1 MMASNR
7 KQPFGY
13 KMEWGEIVIQEQEAS
28 VVRWIFQSYLTGA
41 SYHDLTEALEK
52 GDVPY
57 EVGKLWNK
65 NMVARILENA
75 KYTGQCDYPPLIS
88 QEQFDA
94 VQSRRQ
100 KQSAPPRKTPA
111 QKELRRLCGGSP
123 PPWVERQVLAVLN
136 NLIAHPEQLR
146 CPPCENTLPAEVIQL
161 RQELDD
167 LLNTPPVDEDRAREM
182 ALHLAELQ
190 LNTIGPE
197 EYETERL
204 QRLFQSRSPMSE
216 LNQELLHES
225 VRHITY
231 VGRRVTILL
240 KNHQTMEGGNNQ

>member
-1 MMASNR
+1 MGSYR

-13 KMEWGEIVIQEQEAS
+13 KMQWGKIVLQEQEAP
-28 VVRWIFQSYLTGA
+28 VVRWIYQTYLSGA
-41 SYHDLTEALEK
+41 SYNELVETLRK
-52 GDVPY
+52 QTIPY
-57 EVGKLWNK
+57 ITGKLWNK
-65 NMVARILENA
+65 NMVARILENP
-75 KYTGQCDYPPLIS
+75 KYTGESEYPPLIS
-88 QEQFDA
+88 QEQFEA
-94 VQSRRQ
+94 VQVRRK
-100 KQSAPPRKTPA
+100 KQAAPPQKTPA

-136 NLIAHPEQLR
+136 DLIARPEQLR
-146 CPPCENTLPAEVIQL
+146 CPLCEKVLPAEVIRL

-167 LLNTPPVDEDRAREM
+167 LLNTPPVDEDRARKM

-231 VGRRVTILL
+231 AGRRVTILL

>member
-1 MMASNR
+1 MASNR

-13 KMEWGEIVIQEQEAS
+13 KMEWGEIVIQEREAS

-41 SYHDLTEALEK
+41 SYHDLTKALEK

-65 NMVARILENA
+65 NMVARILENH
-75 KYTGQCDYPPLIS
+75 KYTGQCDYPSLIS
-88 QEQFDA
+88 QELFEA
-94 VQSRRQ
+94 VQMRRK
-100 KQSAPPRKTPA
+100 KQAAPSRKTPA

-136 NLIAHPEQLR
+136 SLIAHPEQLR
-146 CPPCENTLPAEVIQL
+146 CPLCKKVLPAEAIRL

-167 LLNTPPVDEDRAREM
+167 LLNTPPVDEDRARKM

-190 LNTIGPE
+190 LNAIGPE

-204 QRLFQSRSPMSE
+204 QRLFQSRSPMGE

-231 VGRRVTILL
+231 AGRRVTILL

>member
-1 MMASNR
+1 MASNR

-13 KMEWGEIVIQEQEAS
+13 KMEWGEIVIQAREAS
-28 VVRWIFQSYLTGA
+28 VVRWIFQTYLAGA
-41 SYHDLTEALEK
+41 SYNDLIEALEK

-100 KQSAPPRKTPA
+100 KRAAPPRKTPV

-136 NLIAHPEQLR
+136 GLIAHPERLR
-146 CPPCENTLPAEVIQL
+146 CPPCENALPAEVIRL
-161 RQELDD
+161 CRELDD
-167 LLNTPPVDEDRAREM
+167 LLNTPPVDEDQAREL
-182 ALHLAELQ
+182 ALRLAELR

-204 QRLFQSRSPMSE
+204 QRLFQSRSPMDA
-216 LNQELLHES
+216 LDQNLLHES
-225 VRHITY
+225 VRRITY
-231 VGRRVTILL
+231 TSRRVTILL
-240 KNHQTMEGGNNQ
+240 KNHQTMEGGTNQ

>member
-13 KMEWGEIVIQEQEAS
+13 KMEWGEIVIQEREAS

-41 SYHDLTEALEK
+41 SYHDLTKALEK

-100 KQSAPPRKTPA
+100 KQSAHLRKTPA
-111 QKELRRLCGGSP
+111 QKELRRLCGDSP
-123 PPWVERQVLAVLN
+123 PPWVEGQVLAVLN
-136 NLIAHPEQLR
+136 DLITHPEQLR
-146 CPPCENTLPAEVIQL
+146 CPLCEKVLPAEIIRL

-167 LLNTPPVDEDRAREM
+167 LLNTPPVDEDRAREL
-182 ALHLAELQ
+182 ALRLAELQ
-190 LNTIGPE
+190 LNAIGPE

-204 QRLFQSRSPMSE
+204 QRLFQAHSPMSE

-231 VGRRVTILL
+231 ADRRVTILL

>member
-1 MMASNR
+1 MASNR

-28 VVRWIFQSYLTGA
+28 VVRWIFQTYLTGA
-41 SYHDLTEALEK
+41 SYNDLTEALEK
-52 GDVPY
+52 GGVPY

-65 NMVARILENA
+65 NMVARILENP

-100 KQSAPPRKTPA
+100 KRAAPPRKTPA

-123 PPWVERQVLAVLN
+123 PPWVERQVLAEKV
-136 NLIAHPEQLR
+136 
-146 CPPCENTLPAEVIQL
+146 LPAEVIRL

-167 LLNTPPVDEDRAREM
+167 QLNTPPVDEDRAREL
-182 ALHLAELQ
+182 ALRLAELQ

-231 VGRRVTILL
+231 AGRRVTILL
-240 KNHQTMEGGNNQ
+240 KNHQTMEGGTKSRRKNGVFG

>member
-1 MMASNR
+1 MASNR

-28 VVRWIFQSYLTGA
+28 VVRWIFQTYLTGA
-41 SYHDLTEALEK
+41 SYNDLTEALEK
-52 GDVPY
+52 GGVPY

-65 NMVARILENA
+65 NMVARILENP

-100 KQSAPPRKTPA
+100 KRAAPPRKTPA

-136 NLIAHPEQLR
+136 V
-146 CPPCENTLPAEVIQL
+146 PAEVVQL

-167 LLNTPPVDEDRAREM
+167 QLNTPPVDEDRAREL
-182 ALHLAELQ
+182 ALRLAELQ

-231 VGRRVTILL
+231 AGRRVTILL